1 MVMLMA
7 AALTLAIVTQDQAA
21 LRAAPKDSAQQQAVL
36 WQGDS
41 LEIRGEKQDFLQV
54 YDYRRERA
62 GYIRAAQVRKVSLE
76 ATDAPELLSVVRFL
90 RDTPGAES
98 LGISYA
104 AAYLKAAPA
113 AAITAEPFDALG
125 TMADRLARR
134 ASAKQSKQGDVVIA
148 AHLEAAARYG
158 VGIRSFEREGRM
170 QLCYDGEAFRRVL
183 AMTSASQSQRAAAVL
198 GLTRQECVDPALGP
212 GARVALDDWRA
223 EVLERVE
230 LKDLPVHVKN
240 RVHMR
245 RAMAW
250 SSVAFAR
257 ARKGLSAT
265 EAGQRALDELGMVEP
280 AELSEDDAAA
290 YAEAG
295 VRAGSVRWAA
305 EAGSGAAAPQS
316 SAAPMQATKA
326 GFRQAAGGQAASVA
340 TINGVGAAVGAAHGG
355 LGVVAVAGQPG
366 ETCVLLVDGKHDQ
379 QHPLARRCSYGV
391 VWVASA
397 RGNAQGTALA
407 LAVQPVDGWREMW
420 LFHQTSGGWLV
431 DMLPPAAADP
441 DIGYAEF
448 AGWVPGTQN
457 MLVAREARVDGRFK
471 RSFELVEINTLA
483 TLKSA
488 DKPSSLSLFYRW
500 QDPAWKRQTVALR

>member
-1 MVMLMA
+1 MSMIA
-7 AALTLAIVTQDQAA
+7 AAAVLAIVTQDQAA
-21 LRAAPKDSAQQQAVL
+21 LRAAPRDSAQQQAVL

-62 GYIRAAQVRKVSLE
+62 GYIRASQVRRVSL
-76 ATDAPELLSVVRFL
+76 APADAPELLSVVRFL

-134 ASAKQSKQGDVVIA
+134 ASSKQSKQGDITIA
-148 AHLEAAARYG
+148 AHLEAVASYG

-183 AMTSASQSQRAAAVL
+183 AMLSEPRQRAAAVL

-223 EVLERVE
+223 EILDRVDM
-230 LKDLPVHVKN
+230 KDLPLHVRN
-240 RVHMR
+240 RIHMR
-245 RAMAW
+245 RAAVW

-257 ARKGLSAT
+257 ARKGEQAAPSA
-265 EAGQRALDELGMVEP
+265 QRALDELGMVEP
-280 AELSEDDAAA
+280 AELAEDDAPAF
-290 YAEAG
+290 AEAG
-295 VRAGSVRWAA
+295 VRVGSVRWAA
-305 EAGSGAAAPQS
+305 DGAVQP
-316 SAAPMQATKA
+316 
-326 GFRQAAGGQAASVA
+326 ASQ
-340 TINGVGAAVGAAHGG
+340 GG
-355 LGVVAVAGQPG
+355 LRVLAMAGQPG
-366 ETCVLLVDGKHDQ
+366 ETCVALVDARHDV
-379 QHPLARRCSYGV
+379 QHALARRCSYGV
-391 VWVASA
+391 VWPASA
-397 RGNAQGTALA
+397 RANAQGTALS
-407 LAVQPVDGWREMW
+407 LAVQPMDGWREMW
-420 LFHQTSGGWLV
+420 LFHQTSAGWLV
-431 DMLPPAAADP
+431 DVLPPAAADP

-448 AGWVPGTQN
+448 AGWVPGSQN
-457 MLVAREARVDGRFK
+457 MLVAREARIDGKFK

-483 TLKSA
+483 TLKTA
-488 DKPSSLSLFYRW
+488 DKPSSLSMFYRW
-500 QDPAWKRQTVALR
+500 QDPAWKPQTVALR

>member
-1 MVMLMA
+1 MSIIA

-62 GYIRAAQVRKVSLE
+62 GYIRAVQVRKVSLSP
-76 ATDAPELLSVVRFL
+76 ADAPELLSVVRFL

-113 AAITAEPFDALG
+113 TAITAEPFDALG

-134 ASAKQSKQGDVVIA
+134 ASAKQGKQGDAVIA
-148 AHLEAAARYG
+148 AHLEAVAQYG

-183 AMTSASQSQRAAAVL
+183 AMASASPAQRASAAL

-223 EVLERVE
+223 EVLERVD
-230 LKDLPVHVKN
+230 LKDLPGHVRN
-240 RVHMR
+240 RLHMR
-245 RAMAW
+245 RAMVW
-250 SSVAFAR
+250 SSVAFER
-257 ARKGLSAT
+257 ARKGGASI
-265 EAGQRALDELGMVEP
+265 EAAQRALDELGMVEP
-280 AELSEDDAAA
+280 SELTEDDASA

-295 VRAGSVRWAA
+295 VRVGSVRWAA
-305 EAGSGAAAPQS
+305 EL
-316 SAAPMQATKA
+316 ATVP
-326 GFRQAAGGQAASVA
+326 AGGLQ
-340 TINGVGAAVGAAHGG
+340 
-355 LGVVAVAGQPG
+355 VVALAGQPG

-391 VWVASA
+391 VWTASA
-397 RGNAQGTALA
+397 RTNAQGSALA
-407 LAVQPVDGWREMW
+407 LAVQPMDGWREMW
-420 LFHQTSGGWLV
+420 LFHQTSEGWLV
-431 DMLPPAAADP
+431 DVLPPVAADP
-441 DIGYAEF
+441 DLGYAEF

-488 DKPSSLSLFYRW
+488 DKPSSLSQFYRW

>member
-1 MVMLMA
+1 MVILMA
-7 AALTLAIVTQDQAA
+7 AAVTLAIVTQDQAA

-76 ATDAPELLSVVRFL
+76 TADAPELLSVVRFL

-104 AAYLKAAPA
+104 AAYLKAAPTA
-113 AAITAEPFDALG
+113 SITAEPFDALG

-134 ASAKQSKQGDVVIA
+134 ASAKQGKQGDAVIA
-148 AHLEAAARYG
+148 AHLEAVAQYG

-183 AMTSASQSQRAAAVL
+183 AMASAQPQQRANAAL

-212 GARVALDDWRA
+212 GARVALDDWRSQ
-223 EVLERVE
+223 VLERVDMKE
-230 LKDLPVHVKN
+230 LPGHVKN
-240 RVHMR
+240 RVRMR
-245 RAMAW
+245 RAMVW
-250 SSVAFAR
+250 SSVAFEH
-257 ARKGLSAT
+257 ARKGQSFS

-280 AELSEDDAAA
+280 AELTEDDAAA

-295 VRAGSVRWAA
+295 VRVGSVRWAA
-305 EAGSGAAAPQS
+305 EPGMAAAVAADKGTLATR
-316 SAAPMQATKA
+316 SASGPS
-326 GFRQAAGGQAASVA
+326 GGGSNTV
-340 TINGVGAAVGAAHGG
+340 VGAG
-355 LGVVAVAGQPG
+355 LRVAVAAGQPG
-366 ETCVLLVDGKHDQ
+366 ETCVLLVDDKHDQ
-379 QHPLARRCSYGV
+379 QHALARRCSYGV
-391 VWVASA
+391 VWPASA
-397 RGNAQGTALA
+397 RANAQGSALA
-407 LAVQPVDGWREMW
+407 MAVQPMDGWREMW
-420 LFHQTSGGWLV
+420 LFHQTRDGWLV
-431 DMLPPAAADP
+431 DVLPPAAADP
-441 DIGYAEF
+441 DLGYVEF

-457 MLVAREARVDGRFK
+457 MLVAREARIDGRF
-471 RSFELVEINTLA
+471 RHSFELVDIDTLA

>member
-1 MVMLMA
+1 MVMMA

-62 GYIRAAQVRKVSLE
+62 GYIRAAQVRQVSL
-76 ATDAPELLSVVRFL
+76 AAADAPELLSVVRFL

-113 AAITAEPFDALG
+113 ATITPEPFDALG

-134 ASAKQSKQGDVVIA
+134 ASARQGKQGDTVIA
-148 AHLEAAARYG
+148 AHLEAVANYG
-158 VGIRSFEREGRM
+158 VSIRSFEREERM

-183 AMTSASQSQRAAAVL
+183 AMASASPQQRAAAAL

-212 GARVALDDWRA
+212 GARVALDEWRSA
-223 EVLERVE
+223 VLERVALKE
-230 LKDLPVHVKN
+230 LPGHVRN

-245 RAMAW
+245 RAMVW
-250 SSVAFAR
+250 SSVAFER
-257 ARKGLSAT
+257 ARKGGSST
-265 EAGQRALDELGMVEP
+265 EAAQRALDELGMVEP
-280 AELSEDDAAA
+280 AELTEDDASA

-295 VRAGSVRWAA
+295 VRGGSVRWGA
-305 EAGSGAAAPQS
+305 EAGNPAAA
-316 SAAPMQATKA
+316 
-326 GFRQAAGGQAASVA
+326 
-340 TINGVGAAVGAAHGG
+340 G
-355 LGVVAVAGQPG
+355 LRLQTVAGQPG
-366 ETCVLLVDGKHDQ
+366 ESCVLLLDANHDQ
-379 QHPLARRCSYGV
+379 LHPLVRRCSYGV
-391 VWVASA
+391 VWSASA
-397 RGNAQGTALA
+397 RANAQGSALT
-407 LAVQPVDGWREMW
+407 LAVQPIDGWREMW
-420 LFHQTSGGWLV
+420 VFHRAADGWLV
-431 DMLPPAAADP
+431 DVLPPAAAGP
-441 DIGYAEF
+441 DLGYAEF
-448 AGWVPGTQN
+448 AGWVPGAAQ
-457 MLVAREARVDGRFK
+457 MLVAREVRVDGRFK
-471 RSFELVEINTLA
+471 RSFELVDIATLA

-500 QDPAWKRQTVALR
+500 QDPAWKHQTVALR

>member
-1 MVMLMA
+1 MLMA

-76 ATDAPELLSVVRFL
+76 AADAPELLSVVRFL

-113 AAITAEPFDALG
+113 TSITAEPFDALG

-134 ASAKQSKQGDVVIA
+134 ASAKQGKQGDAVIA
-148 AHLEAAARYG
+148 AHLEAVAQYG

-183 AMTSASQSQRAAAVL
+183 AMASAQPQQRVSAAL

-212 GARVALDDWRA
+212 GARVALDDWRSQ
-223 EVLERVE
+223 VLERVDM
-230 LKDLPVHVKN
+230 KDLPGHVKN
-240 RVHMR
+240 RVRMR
-245 RAMAW
+245 RAMVW
-250 SSVAFAR
+250 SSVAFER
-257 ARKGLSAT
+257 ARKGQSFS

-280 AELSEDDAAA
+280 ADLAEDDASA

-295 VRAGSVRWAA
+295 VRVGSARWAA
-305 EAGSGAAAPQS
+305 ELGNVGGVAGGAQS
-316 SAAPMQATKA
+316 SAA
-326 GFRQAAGGQAASVA
+326 AGGLQVA
-340 TINGVGAAVGAAHGG
+340 
-355 LGVVAVAGQPG
+355 LVAGQPG
-366 ETCVLLVDGKHDQ
+366 ETCVQLVDDKHDQ
-379 QHPLARRCSYGV
+379 QHALARRCSYGV
-391 VWVASA
+391 VWQASA
-397 RGNAQGTALA
+397 RANAQGSALA
-407 LAVQPVDGWREMW
+407 MAVQPMDGWREMW
-420 LFHQTSGGWLV
+420 LFHQTRDGWLV
-431 DMLPPAAADP
+431 DVLPPAAADP
-441 DIGYAEF
+441 DLGYVEF

-471 RSFELVEINTLA
+471 RSFELVDINTLA